1 MRKLGAQV
9 YRGQA
14 KTRLRAAVGNWLAS
28 AVVLLRGPRSII
40 YHRPRFSFQS
50 LHVQAGA
57 STGPG
62 TGAGAEA
69 LAYCA
74 QNSNS
79 EPITMD
85 ASSSVPPP
93 TPVPWWTKYTRWR
106 QTSLQEG
113 LAAEHRVLRLFPG
126 LGGPMQA
133 SDVKVGPGREAYLHT
148 LSGGPAGMDPPVVL
162 MPGYGAGVGFYYR
175 NFPSLAQ
182 RLRLF
187 AVDWLGT
194 GLSGR
199 PPYRARTREQ
209 AEDFF
214 LGSLAEWRRA
224 AGLER
229 SKMILVGHSLGGYL
243 AANYALRYPEHV
255 QHLVLVCPAGV
266 PKAPEDWERRWLGDK
281 WSVRGQM
288 FKVFMWGWEKGFT
301 PGGLIR
307 ALGPWGQNLVY
318 KYVANRFSHHGE
330 GLSQREIDAFK
341 EYFYSI
347 AALPGSGEYALRH
360 LLAPG
365 AWAHAPLE
373 ERLHE
378 LRVPVTFIYGKHDW
392 MRPEYAV
399 RLCERLRAER
409 SPSAPN
415 DLSVEIIEDAGHF
428 VFLDQPELFDKALT
442 NVVRPYLTS
451 DRERRQAAAYV
462 AAGTDVHVAAE
473 AMVAAQGSGQ
483 VAATATALQQAP
495 TATSWGFAASGVT
508 EHMPVTPDD
517 AGGGTNPSP
526 TSGPGKGKKG

>member
-1 MRKLGAQV
+1 MRKLGTQV
-9 YRGQA
+9 DRGQA
-14 KTRLRAAVGNWLAS
+14 PTRLRVAVGHWLAS
-28 AVVLLRGPRSII
+28 AVVLLRGPRSNVH
-40 YHRPRFSFQS
+40 HRPRFSFQS

-62 TGAGAEA
+62 AGAGAGA

-74 QNSNS
+74 QNSS
-79 EPITMD
+79 SATVDMD
-85 ASSSVPPP
+85 ASSSVSPP

-113 LAAEHRVLRLFPG
+113 RAAEHRVLRLFPG

-148 LSGGPAGMDPPVVL
+148 VSGGPANVDPPVVM

-199 PPYRARTREQ
+199 PPYRARTRQQ

-224 AGLER
+224 AGLEG

-281 WSVRGQM
+281 WTLRGQM
-288 FKVFMWGWEKGFT
+288 FKVFMWSWEKGVT
-301 PGGLIR
+301 PGAIIR
-307 ALGPWGQNLVY
+307 GLGPWGQNLVY

-330 GLSQREIDAFK
+330 GLSQREIDVFK

-378 LRVPVTFIYGKHDW
+378 LKVPVTFIYGKHDW

-399 RLCERLRAER
+399 RLCEQLRTER

-428 VFLDQPELFDKALT
+428 VFLDQPELFDKALI
-442 NVVRPYLTS
+442 NVVRPYLTT

-462 AAGTDVHVAAE
+462 AAGTDVHVAPE
-473 AMVAAQGSGQ
+473 AMMTQDAGPA
-483 VAATATALQQAP
+483 AATAATMKQAP

-508 EHMPVTPDD
+508 AYTPVTSDEGD
-517 AGGGTNPSP
+517 GTNQSP
-526 TSGPGKGKKG
+526 TTLPGDRGKTG